1 MLMDVEH
8 PSIGTIRQVG
18 FPIKLGR
25 TPATLR
31 RPPPLLGEHTN
42 EVLAKAG
49 AFASGTE
56 P

>member
-1 MLMDVEH
+1 MNRD
-8 PSIGTIRQVG
+8 GAG
-18 FPIKLGR
+18 FATLP
-25 TPATLR
+25 PATLR